1 MSYGTPPA
9 AGYGTPPYNQMPQY
23 MMGGAGGA
31 PPATVG
37 PPYGQMHS
45 FNQHGHHAGGGQV
58 PVSSYGNPE
67 NHGYGGK
74 NVAGYG
80 QQLHGSPGGGNF
92 PPTTGNASMGQPG
105 FPQHGFYNSNS
116 PRSSG
121 PGSPYHSFT
130 NTNIRHASPP
140 ASGGGGNARHSDMKT
155 NSGGMYGYPQP
166 NVGVGGPS
174 PTSYG
179 YNGFGGGGSMSSPH
193 QDGASG
199 CNPLRSTS
207 PHSPHQNTIYNMGTH
222 NILHQDMAPPSHHQK
237 SSDSSLSP
245 HQPQNASYDFYEKDK
260 AKSPHLGDIKSG
272 YSDNN
277 QCVPGEQSS
286 DNAIKQEGNNFQ
298 TSVVQNLGDNT
309 SQQSNKDNLGNNSPV
324 KNEQQEVPGDFTLIK
339 HETSTDDK
347 VKDNVSRVNH
357 SSNSGLSGQNS
368 SEILN
373 DKLKDMN
380 NDNNTTIKNEHVM
393 ANLDSIPD
401 LPEIPDLKFSDMQ
414 EVGKEDPHEV
424 RSQDV
429 HNNMH
434 PGMHRENNE
443 YDNQPFQQS
452 HKNSITPPMGSDQ
465 STSGSTSQHQHH
477 PLPTK
482 NEYDDP
488 TAAHQIGGYA
498 NCEMNRNSG
507 ESGNS
512 SMPPL
517 VAMEGMQA
525 NQEAEFMS
533 MNMSNQHHQSMP
545 PHEEGGKKSIFV
557 NDFLDIILLYGMN
570 DNHVH
575 K

>member
-31 PPATVG
+31 PPANVG
-37 PPYGQMHS
+37 PPYGPMHS

-74 NVAGYG
+74 NVGGYG
-80 QQLHGSPGGGNF
+80 QQLHGSPVGGNY
-92 PPTTGNASMGQPG
+92 PPVPGNPSMSQPG

-130 NTNIRHASPP
+130 NSNIRHASPP

-222 NILHQDMAPPSHHQK
+222 NILHQDMTPLSNNQK
-237 SSDSSLSP
+237 CSDSSLSP
-245 HQPQNASYDFYEKDK
+245 HQPQNASYDFYDKDK
-260 AKSPHLGDIKSG
+260 AKSPHLGDNKSS

-277 QCVPGEQSS
+277 QCLPGEQSS

-309 SQQSNKDNLGNNSPV
+309 SQQQSNKDNLGNNSPV

-347 VKDNVSRVNH
+347 VNDNVNRVNNN
-357 SSNSGLSGQNS
+357 SSSGASGQNS
-368 SEILN
+368 SEIINENLT
-373 DKLKDMN
+373 DMDN
-380 NDNNTTIKNEHVM
+380 ENNTTVKTENVM

-401 LPEIPDLKFSDMQ
+401 LPEIPELKFSDMQ
-414 EVGKEDPHEV
+414 EVGKEDPHDGSG
-424 RSQDV
+424 RSQGV

-443 YDNQPFQQS
+443 YDNQQQPFQQS
-452 HKNSITPPMGSDQ
+452 QKNSITPPMGSDQ
-465 STSGSTSQHQHH
+465 STSGSASQHH
-477 PLPTK
+477 PLPPK

-488 TAAHQIGGYA
+488 MPSHEIGGGYP
-498 NCEMNRNSG
+498 NCEMNRASG
-507 ESGNS
+507 DSGNS

-533 MNMSNQHHQSMP
+533 MNMSNQHQNMP
-545 PHEEGGKKSIFV
+545 SHEEAGKKSFV
-557 NDFLDIILLYGMN
+557 IL
-570 DNHVH
+570 
-575 K
+575 

>member
-31 PPATVG
+31 PPANVG
-37 PPYGQMHS
+37 PPYGPMHS
-45 FNQHGHHAGGGQV
+45 FNQHSHHPGGGQV

-67 NHGYGGK
+67 NQGYGGK
-74 NVAGYG
+74 NVSGYG
-80 QQLHGSPGGGNF
+80 QHLHGSPVGGNF
-92 PPTTGNASMGQPG
+92 PPAPGNPSMGQPG

-121 PGSPYHSFT
+121 PGSPYHSFA
-130 NTNIRHASPP
+130 NSNIRHASPP

-207 PHSPHQNTIYNMGTH
+207 PHSPHQNTIYNMGSH
-222 NILHQDMAPPSHHQK
+222 NILHQDMVPPSHNQK
-237 SSDSSLSP
+237 CSDSSLSP
-245 HQPQNASYDFYEKDK
+245 HPPQNASYDYYDKDK
-260 AKSPHLGDIKSG
+260 AKSPHLGDNKSS

-298 TSVVQNLGDNT
+298 NLGDNT
-309 SQQSNKDNLGNNSPV
+309 SQQQSNKDKLGNNSPV
-324 KNEQQEVPGDFTLIK
+324 KNEQQEVPGDFTSIK

-347 VKDNVSRVNH
+347 VKDNVNRVN
-357 SSNSGLSGQNS
+357 SSSGASGQNS

-373 DKLKDMN
+373 NKLNDMN
-380 NDNNTTIKNEHVM
+380 NDNNSTVKSENVM

-401 LPEIPDLKFSDMQ
+401 LPEIPELKFSDIQ
-414 EVGKEDPHEV
+414 EVGKEDPHDGSV
-424 RSQDV
+424 RSQGV

-434 PGMHRENNE
+434 SGIHRENND
-443 YDNQPFQQS
+443 YDNQQQQFQQS
-452 HKNSITPPMGSDQ
+452 HKNTITPPMGSDQ
-465 STSGSTSQHQHH
+465 STSGSASQHHT
-477 PLPTK
+477 LPPK

-488 TAAHQIGGYA
+488 TASHEIGGGYPS
-498 NCEMNRNSG
+498 CEMNQNSG
-507 ESGNS
+507 DSGNN

-533 MNMSNQHHQSMP
+533 MNMSNQHQNMP
-545 PHEEGGKKSIFV
+545 PHDEGGKKLFAIIKRLIKNIDKIF
-557 NDFLDIILLYGMN
+557 
-570 DNHVH
+570 HS
-575 K
+575 

>member
-37 PPYGQMHS
+37 PPYGGAMHS

-67 NHGYGGK
+67 NHGYGAK
-74 NVAGYG
+74 NVSGYG
-80 QQLHGSPGGGNF
+80 QQLHGSPGGNF
-92 PPTTGNASMGQPG
+92 PPAPGNPSLGQPG

-130 NTNIRHASPP
+130 NSNIRHASPP

-207 PHSPHQNTIYNMGTH
+207 PHSPHQNTIYNMGSH
-222 NILHQDMAPPSHHQK
+222 NILHQDMVPPSHNQK
-237 SSDSSLSP
+237 CSDSSLSP
-245 HQPQNASYDFYEKDK
+245 HQPQNASYDFYDKDK
-260 AKSPHLGDIKSG
+260 AKSPHLGDNKSS

-277 QCVPGEQSS
+277 HCVPGEQSS

-309 SQQSNKDNLGNNSPV
+309 SQQQSNKDNLGNNSPV
-324 KNEQQEVPGDFTLIK
+324 KNEQHEVPGDFTLIK
-339 HETSTDDK
+339 HETSNTDDK
-347 VKDNVSRVNH
+347 VKDNRVNNI
-357 SSNSGLSGQNS
+357 SSGAAASGQNS
-368 SEILN
+368 SEI
-373 DKLKDMN
+373 DKLKDN
-380 NDNNTTIKNEHVM
+380 NETSIKPENVM

-401 LPEIPDLKFSDMQ
+401 LPEIPDLKFTDMQ
-414 EVGKEDPHEV
+414 EVGKEDPHD
-424 RSQDV
+424 RSQGN
-429 HNNMH
+429 HNNMNQ
-434 PGMHRENNE
+434 GMPHRENNE
-443 YDNQPFQQS
+443 YDNQHPFQQS

-465 STSGSTSQHQHH
+465 STSGSASQHQHH
-477 PLPTK
+477 PLPPK
-482 NEYDDP
+482 NDYDDP
-488 TAAHQIGGYA
+488 TAPHEIGGGYPS
-498 NCEMNRNSG
+498 CEMNRNSG
-507 ESGNS
+507 DSGNT
-512 SMPPL
+512 MPPL

-533 MNMSNQHHQSMP
+533 MNMSNQHHQNMP
-545 PHEEGGKKSIFV
+545 PHEDGGKTL
-557 NDFLDIILLYGMN
+557 FLFNKARESNL
-570 DNHVH
+570 
-575 K
+575 